1 MKNQRDDFKD
11 ITVRVTSKL
20 KKAIEDRAET
30 LGVSVPEYI
39 RHLVFFDMRFP
50 RPLKPDKAY
59 STKEGSII
67 KIGFK
72 KTLMPKIESQT
83 SSHKMTRS
91 RYLRSLAI
99 RELEEYT
106 DFRE

>member
-1 MKNQRDDFKD
+1 MKNQRQGFKD
-11 ITVRVTSKL
+11 VTIRVTNEL
-20 KKAIEDRAET
+20 KQAIEDRAEN
-30 LGVSVPEYI
+30 LGVSVPELF
-39 RHLVFFDMRFP
+39 RHLVFIDIRFP

-72 KTLMPKIESQT
+72 KTLIPEIEKEKSK
-83 SSHKMTRS
+83 HNLTRS

-106 DFRE
+106 DFKE

>member
-1 MKNQRDDFKD
+1 MKNQREEFKD
-11 ITVRVTSKL
+11 ITVRVTNKL
-20 KKAIEDRAET
+20 KKAIEERAD
-30 LGVSVPEYI
+30 LFGVSVPEFI
-39 RHLVFFDMRFP
+39 RHLVFFDIRFQ
-50 RPLKPDKAY
+50 RSLKPDKAY

-72 KTLMPKIESQT
+72 KTLMPQIQKQT
-83 SSHKMTRS
+83 SKHKMTRS